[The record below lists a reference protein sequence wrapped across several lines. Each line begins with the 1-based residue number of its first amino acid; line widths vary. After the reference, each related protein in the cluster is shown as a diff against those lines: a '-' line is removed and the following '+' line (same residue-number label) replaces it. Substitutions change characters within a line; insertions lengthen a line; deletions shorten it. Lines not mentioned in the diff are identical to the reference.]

1 MASVFAG
8 DGGKGL
14 RMAPDRLREHHGDTR
29 VSDWTKWNYELPTVA
44 WMPASWFRCRLCGEE
59 PTSTWGPR
67 NGCPHEWMMVG
78 GPTLQEALVEAG
90 QGTLL

>member
-1 MASVFAG
+1 MSKAMLGAR
-8 DGGKGL
+8 L
-14 RMAPDRLREHHGDTR
+14 LAPAVGEQ
-29 VSDWTKWNYELPTVA
+29 VVPTVA

-78 GPTLQEALVEAG
+78 GPTLQAALVEAG
-90 QGTLL
+90 QGQLWQGGEQ